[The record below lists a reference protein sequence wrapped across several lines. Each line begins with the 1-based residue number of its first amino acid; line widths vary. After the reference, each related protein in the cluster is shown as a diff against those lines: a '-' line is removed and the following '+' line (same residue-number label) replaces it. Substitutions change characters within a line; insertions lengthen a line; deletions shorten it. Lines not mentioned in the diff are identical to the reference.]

1 MEQFIRYLYE
11 YEDGRPVRNVGF
23 VKVEP
28 ESARTTVH
36 IHGKGLRLMDETVLK
51 LYLFYMENTET
62 GDGEPICI
70 YQGELGN
77 VNPAIN
83 YRLIYTDEDTGE
95 AENYRLICGII
106 LMSENGRRYVACW
119 DEEPVQIKGIQIWE
133 KNAIPLSITEEIVQK
148 VVQDYKE
155 DVNNKE
161 EETEA
166 EEEIDRYIEP
176 ASPVIRKIQRQ
187 EIAMLPRCEWRVAN
201 NSFLLH
207 GYYNYHYL
215 ILMEEDGQM
224 WLGVPG
230 IYHPREAKSAEVFGF
245 TRFVRAEQEEAE
257 EDFGYWCR
265 KVKYMRKR
273 E

>member
-11 YEDGRPVRNVGF
+11 YEEDRPVRNVGF
-23 VKVEP
+23 IKVESGS
-28 ESARTTVH
+28 ECTTIH
-36 IHGKGLRLMDETVLK
+36 IHGKGFRLMDETVLK
-51 LYLFYMENTET
+51 LYLFYMEDAET
-62 GDGEPICI
+62 GEREPVCI
-70 YQGELGN
+70 YQGEISN

-95 AENYRLICGII
+95 PENYQRICGVMLI
-106 LMSENGRRYVACW
+106 SENGRRYIASW
-119 DEEPVQIKGIQIWE
+119 EEEAMPASHTEETVQI
-133 KNAIPLSITEEIVQK
+133 
-148 VVQDYKE
+148 VVQDCE
-155 DVNNKE
+155 
-161 EETEA
+161 EA
-166 EEEIDRYIEP
+166 EDEDAGEKEIDYYIEP
-176 ASPVIRKIQRQ
+176 ARPAIRKIQRQ

-215 ILMEEDGQM
+215 ILMEESDQM

-230 IYHPREAKSAEVFGF
+230 IYHPREAKAAEVFGF
-245 TRFVRAEQEEAE
+245 TRFVRADQEEAE

-265 KVKYMRKR
+265 KVKYMRNR